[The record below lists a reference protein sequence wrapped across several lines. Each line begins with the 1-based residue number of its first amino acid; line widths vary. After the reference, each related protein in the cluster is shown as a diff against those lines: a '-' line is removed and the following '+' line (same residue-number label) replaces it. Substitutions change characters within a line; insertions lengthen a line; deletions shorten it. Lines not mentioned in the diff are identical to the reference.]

1 MNRTILVFV
10 GQMAS
15 GKDTACDYLTEKYN
29 AKKYSFSGMLN
40 DVLDRFHLKRTRD
53 NYIKLS
59 ENIRATFG
67 EDLLAKTITED
78 IKKEET
84 LIITIP
90 NARRMADI
98 KYLSE
103 LPGFVL
109 IEIKADSKTR
119 YERLITRDEKPDDNT
134 KTYEEFIEDQKRS
147 TELSIDEIAKQATEH
162 IDNNGTKEELYS
174 QVEKILNKY
183 AN

>member
-1 MNRTILVFV
+1 MKRTILVFV
-10 GQMAS
+10 GQISS

-40 DVLDRFHLKRTRD
+40 DVLDRFHLDRTRD

-67 EDLLAKTITED
+67 EDILAKTITED
-78 IKKEET
+78 IKKDET
-84 LIITIP
+84 TIITIP
-90 NARRMADI
+90 NARRIADI
-98 KYLSE
+98 KYLSK

-109 IEIKADSKTR
+109 INIKADSKIR
-119 YERLITRDEKPDDNT
+119 YNRLITRGEKQDDNT
-134 KTYEEFIEDQKRS
+134 KTYEEFLEDQKRS
-147 TELSIDEIAKQATEH
+147 TELSISEIAKQATEH
-162 IDNNGTKEELYS
+162 IDNNGTLEELYN
-174 QVEKILNKY
+174 QVEEILNKY